1 MLCTLLTALACGQ
14 FALMVMWKWFY
25 YAPNTGA
32 CMYVCVRARERAD
45 GHVEVGLLRPHTSAW
60 HAGSTLQK
68 CKPALAVVDMLHF
81 SCPHQSVCA
90 CDSV

>member
-1 MLCTLLTALACGQ
+1 MLCTLLTALARGQ

-32 CMYVCVRARERAD
+32 CMYACARERAD

-81 SCPHQSVCA
+81 PCPHQSVCA